1 MNTNIKSAIL
11 YSTGLCLLIFGMLFL
26 QRVNIFKSNYTLFAK
41 FSATGGLNIDDPI
54 LINGVKVGVVRNIDI
69 IKDGVLVHL
78 EINNT
83 KVTIPQD
90 SKATITSQSLI
101 GGKSISLAM
110 GTLAE
115 QVKNKDTLKSDNPKD
130 FSQFLKQYE
139 PMLNNTEVLVQNFNN
154 VLLKMEVALDAVN
167 GIIKQNEQSVA
178 VMLTHLTQI
187 SGSIQNTILPNVN
200 ETLNTYKA
208 SIPAQNLNH
217 IVVQLDETTLN
228 LAQITKRLT
237 TADNTFGKLLTQ
249 DEIYIQVQQT
259 LAQIKDLVGDL
270 KENPHRYVHVSV
282 FGTKSSEVRYKNKIE
297 GIEAKEKYDA
307 YLKNKQQGATTE

>member
-26 QRVNIFKSNYTLFAK
+26 KRVNIFKSNYTLFAK

-110 GTLAE
+110 GALAE
-115 QVKNKDTLKSDNPKD
+115 QVKNKDTLKSENPKD
-130 FSQFLKQYE
+130 FAQILKQYE
-139 PMLNNTEVLVQNFNN
+139 PMLNNTEVLVHNFNN
-154 VLLKMEVALDAVN
+154 VLLKMEIALDAVN
-167 GIIKQNEQSVA
+167 GVIKQNEQSVA

-187 SGSIQNTILPNVN
+187 SGSIQNTILPNLN

-217 IVVQLDETTLN
+217 IVVQLDETTGN

-249 DEIYIQVQQT
+249 DEMYIQVQQT

-282 FGTKSSEVRYKNKIE
+282 FGTKSPEVRYKNKIE
-297 GIEAKEKYDA
+297 GMEAKEKYDA
-307 YLKNKQQGATTE
+307 YLKNKQQGTTTE

>member
-26 QRVNIFKSNYTLFAK
+26 KRVNIFKSNYTLFAK
-41 FSATGGLNIDDPI
+41 FSAASGLNIDDPV
-54 LINGVKVGVVRNIDI
+54 LINGVKVGVVRNIEI
-69 IKDGVLVHL
+69 TKDGILVHL

-83 KVTIPQD
+83 DVNIPQD
-90 SKATITSQSLI
+90 SKATIASQSLI
-101 GGKSISLAM
+101 SGKSIALAM

-115 QVKNKDTLKSDNPKD
+115 HVQNKDTLKSDNPKD

-154 VLLKMEVALDAVN
+154 VLLKMEIALDAVN
-167 GIIKQNEQSVA
+167 GVIKQNEQSVA